1 MSPMSSPD
9 KNLRRGSNK
18 KSFIGGSFI
27 GQNFA
32 DQVPETE
39 DQKREREKKEFME
52 SFTVM
57 DKEEASK
64 EMKKKNFQDFLG
76 KTSRIIE
83 RCLDNQF
90 DVIGDFFA
98 DDED

>member
-1 MSPMSSPD
+1 
-9 KNLRRGSNK
+9 
-18 KSFIGGSFI
+18 
-27 GQNFA
+27 
-32 DQVPETE
+32 
-39 DQKREREKKEFME
+39 
-52 SFTVM
+52 M